1 MESNLSVKLNSK
13 SSISSKPVLCCLL
26 SEDICISF
34 RNTSTNHFTPAF
46 VFLAQRGPLLVQLV
60 FRKAVSTSIFA
71 QACLFILAGREHTPE
86 LRKSTDPH
94 GLRLLLSRNTMQD
107 GGEGGSN
114 AAKNSSALIQT
125 GPVMVLLRVHL
136 CIHLALRMAS
146 HYQSR
151 MKRTER
157 HINSKLQQSP
167 GKCQWDL
174 IPLNP

>member
-1 MESNLSVKLNSK
+1 MKSNLSVKLNRQRGAF
-13 SSISSKPVLCCLL
+13 PQNQCFVVYCLKT
-26 SEDICISF
+26 
-34 RNTSTNHFTPAF
+34 TSTNHFTSAF

-94 GLRLLLSRNTMQD
+94 GPWLLLSRNTMQD
-107 GGEGGSN
+107 RGEEGNN
-114 AAKNSSALIQT
+114 AAKNSSALIRT

-136 CIHLALRMAS
+136 CVHLALRMAS

-151 MKRTER
+151 TKRTER
-157 HINSKLQQSP
+157 HIDGKLRQSAD
-167 GKCQWDL
+167 GT
-174 IPLNP
+174 